1 MAASRNALVALL
13 GIALA
18 ACGAE
23 AASVSPAT
31 HPTGVAQATPPP
43 VTATPAVTSEQEPST
58 ESPTRAATPKP
69 TSKPTPKPTP
79 VPVPPKLSGLGY
91 DRPSELEGGGL
102 ASLTWKA
109 PRTKGVEIR
118 VYGVTRCLPGVDGA
132 CLQEHTAL
140 ADDIRVLLAKAPAS
154 KGKVSWNQDWGDWVS
169 INDPD
174 WACTTAYVS
183 ENGTSF
189 YSIVVAAY
197 STSGHSIF
205 AIVDPGWLGEADV
218 CPA

>member
-1 MAASRNALVALL
+1 MAARRNALLVLL

-18 ACGAE
+18 SCGPG

-31 HPTGVAQATPPP
+31 QPTGVTQVTQPPI
-43 VTATPAVTSEQEPST
+43 TATPAVTPDPEPPT
-58 ESPTRAATPKP
+58 EPPTFRPTP
-69 TSKPTPKPTP
+69 KPTPKPTP
-79 VPVPPKLSGLGY
+79 VPAPPKPSGLGY

-102 ASLTWKA
+102 ARLTWKA

-118 VYGVTRCLPGVDGA
+118 VYGVTTCLPGDDGA

-140 ADDIRVLLAKAPAS
+140 PEDIRVLLAKAPAS
-154 KGKVSWNQDWGDWVS
+154 KGKLTWNQTWGDWVS
-169 INDPD
+169 IDDPD

-197 STSGHSIF
+197 TTSGHSIF

-218 CPA
+218 CPS